1 MQSVSR
7 YPKNLHETLS
17 LTHFQS
23 ILLITGGRHE
33 ILPFYLI
40 TTYLKFHIPSKRLS
54 KTSIMCCWFITL
66 ELWMRTIDGFEL
78 KSHWIE
84 MRALDTY
91 MLSHAMIFVACSG
104 ENCCGKRSLRGPN
117 YYSDSAHSYLLLK
130 NEMSSYSSCE
140 WRAEWRA
147 SMIKIVLAN
156 LNTGSGTRK

>member
-1 MQSVSR
+1 MQSSLK

-23 ILLITGGRHE
+23 ILLISSSRHE

-40 TTYLKFHIPSKRLS
+40 TTYFKFHIPSKRLS
-54 KTSIMCCWFITL
+54 TISIMCCWFITL

-78 KSHWIE
+78 KSHWIQ

-117 YYSDSAHSYLLLK
+117 YYKRPQSSSAQKWDVIIFQLWVEGRVESQHDK
-130 NEMSSYSSCE
+130 NCPRQS
-140 WRAEWRA
+140 
-147 SMIKIVLAN
+147 
-156 LNTGSGTRK
+156 

>member
-1 MQSVSR
+1 MNHIFMQSVSR

-17 LTHFQS
+17 LTHFRS
-23 ILLITGGRHE
+23 ILLISSSRHE
-33 ILPFYLI
+33 ILHFYLI
-40 TTYLKFHIPSKRLS
+40 KTYLKFHIPSKRLS

-91 MLSHAMIFVACSG
+91 MLSHTMIFVACSG

-117 YYSDSAHSYLLLK
+117 YYKRPQSSSAQK
-130 NEMSSYSSCE
+130 
-140 WRAEWRA
+140 
-147 SMIKIVLAN
+147 
-156 LNTGSGTRK
+156 

>member
-1 MQSVSR
+1 MQSSLK

-23 ILLITGGRHE
+23 ILLITSSRHE

-54 KTSIMCCWFITL
+54 KISIMCCWFITL

-117 YYSDSAHSYLLLK
+117 YYSAHSHLLLK

-147 SMIKIVLAN
+147 STTKIVLAN
-156 LNTGSGTRK
+156 LNTGSGTR